1 MNATVRGVV
10 AKAAFYLPSPGP
22 INAPQANANFPPPP
36 FTASASAYIFGIS
49 ASDGTGLDWANVLY
63 IYLLAWWR

>member
-22 INAPQANANFPPPP
+22 INAPQANANFPPP
-36 FTASASAYIFGIS
+36 FTASASAYIR
-49 ASDGTGLDWANVLY
+49 GL
-63 IYLLAWWR
+63 ILLVV